1 MKINHSY
8 TYCKIFK
15 EIKISNSEI
24 DHSFLCFLSFAS
36 RKAQRLFFKK
46 RLPSSFQNLREIMT
60 IQQCQEASMDAI
72 HNSAITSWVFED
84 VLQTIIGIIG
94 LLANTIAIPIL
105 CSKEMGSVFNRLLVL
120 LAIHDNVYILCRYVK
135 YFHNFFFFVCYVIW
149 KKKKCLLYIFA
160 LVRKVSKFT

>member
-15 EIKISNSEI
+15 EIKISDSEI
-24 DHSFLCFLSFAS
+24 DHSFLSFAS
-36 RKAQRLFFKK
+36 RKVQRLFFKK
-46 RLPSSFQNLREIMT
+46 RLPSSFQNLWEIMT

-120 LAIHDNVYILCRYVK
+120 LAIHDNVYILCRYVIYLFY
-135 YFHNFFFFVCYVIW
+135 YFSSLFVTSFDLE
-149 KKKKCLLYIFA
+149 KKCLLCNFA
-160 LVRKVSKFT
+160 LDRKVSKFT